1 MYAIYQGS
9 EVLEATSNI
18 EYVKLQAN
26 GKKVTSTAADYDFIY
41 SRDSDKMYDKNLV
54 YVADAGDDPPD
65 LATGDQKLG
74 REITDLQLE
83 RIEMGQA
90 YTDLE
95 LALLEQGQKI
105 TDVELEA
112 LKNV

>member
-9 EVLEATSNI
+9 EVIEVTSYF
-18 EYVKLQAN
+18 EYIKLQAN

-54 YVADAGDDPPD
+54 HIADVGDDPPD
-65 LATGDQKLG
+65 LASEDQKLG

-83 RIEMGQA
+83 QI
-90 YTDLE
+90 
-95 LALLEQGQKI
+95 EQGQFM
-105 TDVELEA
+105 TELQLDMMEA
-112 LKNV
+112 SANV

>member
-1 MYAIYQGS
+1 MYTIYQGS
-9 EVLEATSNI
+9 EVLEVTSYF
-18 EYVKLQAN
+18 EYIKLQAN

-41 SRDSDKMYDKNLV
+41 SRDSDKMYDKSLV
-54 YVADAGDDPPD
+54 HIADVGDDPPD
-65 LATGDQKLG
+65 LASEDQKLG
-74 REITDLQLE
+74 REITDEQLE

>member
-1 MYAIYQGS
+1 MYTIYQGS
-9 EVLEATSNI
+9 EVLESTSHI
-18 EYVKLQAN
+18 EYVKLQKN
-26 GKKVTSTAADYDFIY
+26 GKKVISTAGDYDLIY

-54 YVADAGDDPPD
+54 HIADVGDDPPD
-65 LATGDQKLG
+65 LASEDQKLG
-74 REITDLQLE
+74 REITELQLE

>member
-1 MYAIYQGS
+1 MKYAILD
-9 EVLEATSNI
+9 ETHIIINTIEAKPRVASDFHAHYLGDAPI
-18 EYVKLQAN
+18 GIGDRYPDEDLQPPP
-26 GKKVTSTAADYDFIY
+26 VYDETQ
-41 SRDSDKMYDKNLV
+41 S
-54 YVADAGDDPPD
+54 
-65 LATGDQKLG
+65 LG
-74 REITDLQLE
+74 QQITDEQLE